1 MTILSTF
8 TFFEDFLQ
16 SRASQ
21 ELTFYLAAVVLVVLT
36 AESCIRL
43 LNRDSFGITIG
54 VYVTVFAW
62 YFIDPFMNP
71 EQYEYLP
78 SSSLGQ
84 SYGQVVLFLIGFR
97 VFTPVAIR
105 WILGRRSSGVL
116 DMPLNP
122 EQILIAVAALWLL
135 LFVIGIAR
143 MGGDVL
149 GAVFP
154 LDGRAGPT
162 MWGRSG
168 MESSA
173 SGFLISFAGYVFNAI
188 TAFLGVLVFF
198 QRSTAWRILAGA
210 MFAITLPYFFFAGAR
225 SHFLAAVMPFM
236 LTYLFYGHHRLIL
249 KLAILAI
256 AFFCLNEGFKF
267 VKVFRLGGF
276 REVLASGNPRE
287 LLGEDG
293 RQTDLNMI
301 QELCFVNLYLDS
313 GGTSPAYGARYL
325 NELLNFIPRSI
336 WPSKPLIGIDYA
348 KWRGFETEDSEDGEL
363 GVNTTISSG
372 MIGGGVLNF
381 GQIFGPIA
389 AGILMALWIG
399 LLIRWWEQRQSLLR
413 LVLFMLGAGLTFNL
427 GRDISMLV
435 LWPVIFGYCFVRLT
449 ERLATRRF
457 GQAPQMIT
465 ALPANAGPVH
475 VVAGRLSQ

>member
-1 MTILSTF
+1 MMILSSSTP
-8 TFFEDFLQ
+8 FEVFVR
-16 SRASQ
+16 SMVTQ

-43 LNRDSFGITIG
+43 LHRDSFGITVG

-62 YFIDPFMNP
+62 YFVDPFLNP
-71 EQYEYLP
+71 EQYDYLP
-78 SSSLGQ
+78 SASLGL

-97 VFTPVAIR
+97 VFTPFATR
-105 WILGRRSSGVL
+105 WILRQRSAGVFDTGL
-116 DMPLNP
+116 TP
-122 EQILIAVAALWLL
+122 EQILIVAAALWLL

-143 MGGDVL
+143 MGGDVI

-168 MESSA
+168 VESSA
-173 SGFLISFAGYVFNAI
+173 TGFLISFAGYVFNAV

-198 QRSTAWRILAGA
+198 QRSTAWRLLAGA

-236 LTYLFYGHHRLIL
+236 LTYLFYGRHRLIL
-249 KLAILAI
+249 KVAILLI

-267 VKVFRLGGF
+267 VSVFRLGGF
-276 REVLASGNPRE
+276 REVLASRNPYE
-287 LLGEDG
+287 LLGEDS

-301 QELCFVNLYLDS
+301 QELCFVNAYLET
-313 GGTSPAYGARYL
+313 GGTSPAYGGRYL

-336 WPSKPLIGIDYA
+336 WPSKPMIGIDYA
-348 KWRGFETEDSEDGEL
+348 KWRGFESVDSEEGEV

-381 GQIFGPIA
+381 GQILGPVA

-399 LLIRWWEQRQSLLR
+399 LLIRWWEQRKSLLR

-435 LWPVIFGYCFVRLT
+435 LWPAIFGYCFVRLT
-449 ERLATRRF
+449 ERWAARRF
-457 GQAPQMIT
+457 RPLPQMT
-465 ALPANAGPVH
+465 SAVPANSGTMQAVG
-475 VVAGRLSQ
+475 GRLSQ

>member
-8 TFFEDFLQ
+8 SFFEDFFQ
-16 SRASQ
+16 SRASH
-21 ELTFYLAAVVLVVLT
+21 ELTFYLATVVLVVLT

-43 LNRDSFGITIG
+43 LNRDSFGIMIG

-62 YFIDPFMNP
+62 YFVDPFINP
-71 EQYEYLP
+71 EQYDYLP

-84 SYGQVVLFLIGFR
+84 SYGQVLLFLIGFR

-116 DMPLNP
+116 DMPLTP
-122 EQILIAVAALWLL
+122 ERILIAVAALWLL

-143 MGGDVL
+143 MGGDVM

-168 MESSA
+168 MESSG

-198 QRSTAWRILAGA
+198 QRSTAWRLLAGA

-236 LTYLFYGHHRLIL
+236 LTYLFYGRHRLIL

-276 REVLASGNPRE
+276 REVLASGNPHE

-381 GQIFGPIA
+381 GQVFGPVA

-399 LLIRWWEQRQSLLR
+399 LLIRWWEQRKSLLR

-449 ERLATRRF
+449 ERWATRRF

-465 ALPANAGPVH
+465 AVPPNAGPVH